1 MRVAGKAGEFTLN
14 RERRL
19 FSTTLSRKRNDLF
32 PVKVNESAVVI
43 REITNLFLE
52 IREHGL
58 QSCHFS

>member
-58 QSCHFS
+58 